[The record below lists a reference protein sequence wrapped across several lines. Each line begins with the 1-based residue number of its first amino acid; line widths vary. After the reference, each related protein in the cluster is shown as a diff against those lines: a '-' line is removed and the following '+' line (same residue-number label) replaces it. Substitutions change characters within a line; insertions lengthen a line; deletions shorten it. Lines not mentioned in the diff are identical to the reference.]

1 MDAKTPTGDDFAAS
15 IAKKALQKPDENPDE
30 TAAALGRELLG
41 VLDKKDPAAL
51 GRLFASQV
59 KIAVAEAMKGSRG
72 GR

>member
-1 MDAKTPTGDDFAAS
+1 MDAKTQTGDDFAAS
-15 IAKKALQKPDENPDE
+15 IAKKALQKPDESPDD

-51 GRLFASQV
+51 GKLFAAQV
-59 KIAVAEAMKGSRG
+59 KIAVAEAMRSRG